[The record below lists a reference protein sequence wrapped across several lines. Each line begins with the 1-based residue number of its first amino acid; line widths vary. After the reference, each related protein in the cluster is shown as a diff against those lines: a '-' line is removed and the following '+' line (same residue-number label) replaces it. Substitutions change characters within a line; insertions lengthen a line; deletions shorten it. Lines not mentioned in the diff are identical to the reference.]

1 MTDLP
6 VVEDEEHENERLAD
20 LVGQQV
26 LLPGER
32 RKLNVTVEVSPH
44 PGQVQG
50 LDHFTVQIISREA
63 GPVGAV
69 RKLKV
74 WRAARTQASVALL
87 KLNRVEFEEGW
98 HHVRV
103 LPWTADGDP
112 IPLDEPDDQTAKRA
126 NESEPFYVLP
136 GAALEEEPPQRAV
149 PRADSV
155 EHARLDRQF
164 AAVSRRTATRRTLP
178 RTASTGPG
186 RAIAGGPLRKRS
198 SKRSSARKEPCRFRL
213 PAG

>member
-1 MTDLP
+1 M
-6 VVEDEEHENERLAD
+6 
-20 LVGQQV
+20 
-26 LLPGER
+26 
-32 RKLNVTVEVSPH
+32 
-44 PGQVQG
+44 QG

-74 WRAARTQASVALL
+74 WKAARTHASVALL
-87 KLNRVEFEEGW
+87 KLNRVDFEEGW

-112 IPLDEPDDQTAKRA
+112 IPLDEPDDQTAKRT

-149 PRADSV
+149 PKADSV

-164 AAVSRRTATRRTLP
+164 AAVTQDRDPTD
-178 RTASTGPG
+178 
-186 RAIAGGPLRKRS
+186 IAPAQHRLDPAEHRPGGPPRKRL
-198 SKRSSARKEPCRFRL
+198 SKRSSARKERCRFRL
-213 PAG
+213 PVG